1 MSTSQQISARALAL
15 PASARAHA
23 LPASTRAM
31 GLTVV
36 ALSLFASA
44 CTDPALHVKFTVPGR
59 YRAAVTSSTL
69 KILEPPSAQP
79 FGCEDLA
86 FSRVTADVV
95 RLSTVLEVSARSSES
110 VPLADL
116 DRLSSKLLVA
126 DGRDEDGE
134 VLVTGCVA
142 VGEVDAILDAEI
154 VGEPIAV
161 ITPPTIT
168 ATAIP
173 GSLTEPLRFEVRDRR
188 GQSLS
193 GIQGLWSVTGAGGA
207 GDSGEGTSDD
217 DGRLTIQPRAPAQ
230 AGPFF
235 VSLTVRWGTVER
247 AIVPAAA
254 TAGGEP
260 VTLTGRALAYRAGRI
275 GPTGEP
281 GIVALVDDGG
291 TRSVVFVYREGGAY
305 VQRTSAP
312 LGTASVLGIL
322 EELRDPPTSGRDRVI
337 ALDGRE
343 WIEVSPDGSIVRQ
356 PLTAPGLGFGRAR
369 SFVSAT
375 ECRVGAP
382 PRAMI
387 GFDDG
392 FVGVYGGNGAPLS
405 NHFIYRFPVTVFPL
419 DPLGSGCMDIE
430 GTGPVRTYV
439 LSPRSL
445 PLYVITERNV
455 ADIVVAGFIA
465 LTAGIGF
472 VPPSKA
478 NVGLLLGTQIA
489 GNDFTLARARGRV
502 TGTGDDEQLELVSE
516 GSDPIP
522 FEFSPITTTAGDLD
536 GDGKLDVVSLFGSS
550 SNGITLDTYQVWSY
564 LALEVGGRRISGPI
578 VDKLPG
584 MVSPELLLID
594 LDRDT
599 TPDIVVGDRPEAG
612 AGTTKLEIF
621 RLGS

>member
-1 MSTSQQISARALAL
+1 
-15 PASARAHA
+15 
-23 LPASTRAM
+23 
-31 GLTVV
+31 
-36 ALSLFASA
+36 
-44 CTDPALHVKFTVPGR
+44 VKFTVPGR

-86 FSRVTADVV
+86 FSRVSADVV

-142 VGEVDAILDAEI
+142 VGEVDAVLDAEI

-207 GDSGEGTSDD
+207 GDSGEGTSDP
-217 DGRLTIQPRAPAQ
+217 DGRLSIQPRAPAQ

-281 GIVALVDDGG
+281 GVVALVDDGG
-291 TRSVVFVYREGGAY
+291 TRAGGVRVPRGRRLRAAHQPPAGHGLGAGHPGGAARPTH
-305 VQRTSAP
+305 QRPRPRHRPGRPRVDRGLAR
-312 LGTASVLGIL
+312 TA
-322 EELRDPPTSGRDRVI
+322 R
-337 ALDGRE
+337 
-343 WIEVSPDGSIVRQ
+343 IVRQ
-356 PLTAPGLGFGRAR
+356 PLAAPGLGFGRAR

-405 NHFIYRFPVTVFPL
+405 NHFVYRFPVTVFPL

-502 TGTGDDEQLELVSE
+502 IGTGDDEQLELVSE
-516 GSDPIP
+516 GTDPIP
-522 FEFSPITTTAGDLD
+522 FEFSPVTTTAGDLD

-550 SNGITLDTYQVWSY
+550 SDGITLDTYQVWSY

-584 MVSPELLLID
+584 MVAPELLLID

-599 TPDIVVGDRPEAG
+599 TPDIVVGDRPAAG
-612 AGTTKLEIF
+612 AATTKLEIF